1 MNNIQKVT
9 CTTCGSENKS
19 NYKYCFNCGY
29 ELPKVVVEV
38 VHDNTIELIH
48 KRKKRRNL
56 IIGLVVA
63 FTVVGLMGASILT
76 MQNVFKPF
84 VTGKVLE
91 TAVNEVNKNC
101 PVMVDEYTRL
111 DSASLVSDHEM
122 QYNYTLINTELEEVN
137 QDTVKKYVMP
147 EIINNVK
154 TSPDLK
160 AFRDLKTTLIYSY
173 RDKNGLAILKI
184 PVTPEMYE

>member
-1 MNNIQKVT
+1 MQKVI
-9 CTTCGSENKS
+9 CTTCGSENKP
-19 NYKYCFNCGY
+19 NHKYCFNCGY

-63 FTVVGLMGASILT
+63 FTIVGIMGSIMFG
-76 MQNVFKPF
+76 MQNVIKPLI
-84 VTGKVLE
+84 TGKVLE
-91 TAVNEVNKNC
+91 TTVKQINSNC
-101 PVMVDEYTRL
+101 PVMIDQYTRL
-111 DSASLVSDHEM
+111 DSACLVSNTEI
-122 QYNYTLINTELEEVN
+122 QYNYTLINTELEQVN

-147 EIINNVK
+147 EIINTVK

-173 RDKNGLAILKI
+173 RDKNGLAILKF